1 MHKKTKQFTTTLGNC
16 AVLNICNVGV
26 KSVNSKGTY
35 RLLCAGPRAACGR
48 RTVGCTPK
56 YINYCVNF
64 TIYRVFQEEISK
76 LWEVMSSVIAR
87 KRVHINMCLSLNG
100 YRERELFE
108 CPDLTPF

>member
-35 RLLCAGPRAACGR
+35 RLLCAGPRAECGR

-56 YINYCVNF
+56 HLNECVNF
-64 TIYRVFQEEISK
+64 LIYRVFEEEISK
-76 LWEVMSSVIAR
+76 FWELMSSVIAR
-87 KRVHINMCLSLNG
+87 KRVHMDKCLIRNG
-100 YRERELFE
+100 YRQ
-108 CPDLTPF
+108 TAV